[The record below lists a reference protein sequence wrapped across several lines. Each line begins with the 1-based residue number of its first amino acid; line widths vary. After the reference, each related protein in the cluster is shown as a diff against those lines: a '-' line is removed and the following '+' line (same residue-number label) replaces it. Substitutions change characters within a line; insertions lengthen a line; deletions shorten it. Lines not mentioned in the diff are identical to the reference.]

1 MKRHITTL
9 LLMLGC
15 LTAGSELH
23 RLFAA
28 PVTVVH
34 AQTSILS
41 AACTVQVPMSWGP
54 FKDASTSGFVFEDTD
69 HTLRILQNLPCG
81 TSGVPHVD
89 LMIQRSN

>member
-34 AQTSILS
+34 AQTNILS